1 MKNSVKEQ
9 INLREAYIGALMN
22 GEPSE
27 YDLCD
32 PDDIIRCIKDL
43 YDMDVD
49 KVDLDEL
56 ENEIEFELLNKL

>member
-1 MKNSVKEQ
+1 
-9 INLREAYIGALMN
+9 MN